1 MGARRLPEN
10 WDCLHQNTTVASR
23 STSNDVPK
31 LGMMNATDSTRSSTA
46 PPYMPTPEKRN
57 RRQRYRRYR
66 RNMRMLSKERRNF
79 PEKTNERIET
89 AKSPPWRNLC

>member
-1 MGARRLPEN
+1 MGIRRLPEN
-10 WDCLHQNTTVASR
+10 WDCLHQNATVASR

-31 LGMMNATDSTRSSTA
+31 LGLMNATDSIRSSNA
-46 PPYMPTPEKRN
+46 PPYAPTPETRK

-66 RNMRMLSKERRNF
+66 RNMRKLSKERRNV

-89 AKSPPWRNLC
+89 AKSPP

>member
-1 MGARRLPEN
+1 MGIRRLPEN
-10 WDCLHQNTTVASR
+10 WDCLHQIATVSNL

-31 LGMMNATDSTRSSTA
+31 LGLLNATDSTRSSTA
-46 PPYMPTPEKRN
+46 PPYAPTPETRK

-66 RNMRMLSKERRNF
+66 HNMRTLSKERRNV

-89 AKSPPWRNLC
+89 AESPP